1 MEGVPHGG
9 ASVLMGEGG
18 GVFEKNRRVGGAP
31 PLWETLITTGVF
43 IVSLSASTF
52 HTLF

>member
-1 MEGVPHGG
+1 MGG

-18 GVFEKNRRVGGAP
+18 FREKSGWEGAP
-31 PLWETLITTGVF
+31 PLWETLITIGVF

>member
-1 MEGVPHGG
+1 MGG
-9 ASVLMGEGG
+9 ASVLMGA
-18 GVFEKNRRVGGAP
+18 GAP
-31 PLWETLITTGVF
+31 PLWETLITIGVF

>member
-1 MEGVPHGG
+1 MGAVPHEG

-18 GVFEKNRRVGGAP
+18 FLRKIVGWEGAP